1 MTEKY
6 TRFNT
11 TINDIEFI
19 MIRKDDNCW
28 IKAVPL
34 NRLSTPSS
42 LHIILNGEDHHWDVY
57 DENGN
62 EAHKIYF
69 EGYKSTPSFYLKSR
83 QNRFRIDCNVDD
95 IKVIPI
101 TEIHTLDTYLKDNC
115 YCTSSQASCY
125 AKAVYYTSRPD
136 KPPFNEM

>member
-6 TRFNT
+6 TRFDT

-34 NRLSTPSS
+34 NHLSTPSS

-57 DENGN
+57 DENGQ

-69 EGYKSTPSFYLKSR
+69 EGYKSTPSFYLKSG

-101 TEIHTLDTYLKDNC
+101 TETHTLDTYLKDSC
-115 YCTSSQASCY
+115 YCISSQASCY
-125 AKAVYYTSRPD
+125 AKTIYYTSRPD